1 MEEVLIKYLDN
12 VAKRHWAAGCK
23 ERGDCEAVKEI
34 LRILIRMD
42 TQYQEF
48 VTSQAELERLLKEYK
63 QLRLQSNGNKEVKY
77 GRIQY

>member
-1 MEEVLIKYLDN
+1 MEEILIKYLD
-12 VAKRHWAAGCK
+12 KWAAGCK
-23 ERGDCEAVKEI
+23 EREDCEAVKEI

-63 QLRLQSNGNKEVKY
+63 QRQLAK
-77 GRIQY
+77 GRTK